1 LVPKGIL
8 KFNNIYLILKVQKS
22 NWKIGKIGGIRR
34 SAFSKSKLE
43 LVELILWTLIQINPL
58 LTLKEILKT
67 LKLGGISTNRTWLIR
82 KFSSWCWSFKK
93 PNYKQINKYTST
105 NIEYYGRFIVWIS
118 DIPWIHLKF
127 LDESSFASHG
137 NTMKISFNIIFQIF
151 KEQKFLDQLENK
163 QL

>member
-1 LVPKGIL
+1 MVPKGIS
-8 KFNNIYLILKVQKS
+8 KFKNIYLILKVQKS
-22 NWKIGKIGGIRR
+22 NWKTGKIDGIKR

-43 LVELILWTLIQINPL
+43 LVELILWTLIQINSL
-58 LTLKEILKT
+58 LTLKKILKT
-67 LKLGGISTNRTWLIR
+67 LKLGGISTNKTWLIR
-82 KFSSWCWSFKK
+82 KFSSWWSFKK

-127 LDESSFASHG
+127 LDESSFASCD